1 MRAIQILENGG
12 PEVLQ
17 FNEVADPVPA
27 AGEALIRIEASGVN
41 FIDTY
46 FREGRYPAKL
56 PYTLG
61 TEAAGEVVAVGEG
74 VTDVKVGD
82 RVERGQR
89 VGMIKF
95 GSRVDV
101 LIPADA
107 VPKVKTGSRVNGGS
121 TILAVLPQPVG
132 GAANA
137 VAAAVS

>member
-1 MRAIQILENGG
+1 
-12 PEVLQ
+12 
-17 FNEVADPVPA
+17 
-27 AGEALIRIEASGVN
+27 
-41 FIDTY
+41 
-46 FREGRYPAKL
+46 
-56 PYTLG
+56 
-61 TEAAGEVVAVGEG
+61 
-74 VTDVKVGD
+74 
-82 RVERGQR
+82 
-89 VGMIKF
+89 MIKF